1 MHKQQNKDEEADADA
16 ALPLSHL
23 LIAKD
28 SALYFFIIKRKEN
41 HKYHILNKHEIIK
54 YYNSI

>member
-1 MHKQQNKDEEADADA
+1 MHKQQNKDEEADA

-28 SALYFFIIKRKEN
+28 SALYFFIIKRKES

-54 YYNSI
+54 YYNRI